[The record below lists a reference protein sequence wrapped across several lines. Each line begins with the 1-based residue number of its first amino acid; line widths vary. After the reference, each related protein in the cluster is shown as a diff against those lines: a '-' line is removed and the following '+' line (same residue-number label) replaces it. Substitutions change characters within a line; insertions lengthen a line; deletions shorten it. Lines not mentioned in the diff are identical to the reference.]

1 MLTHCPYC
9 QSTHIHRVFVSH
21 SKPSESSPHRVSLLS
36 SHVGFGG
43 MVIKQLFKGWP
54 LSPWITRL
62 AEALLKSVYLYWIET
77 RQSHFDSGIAIAFYC
92 EQCQQY
98 FKL

>member
-9 QSTHIHRVFVSH
+9 QSTHVHRVFVSH
-21 SKPSESSPHRVSLLS
+21 SKAPTSSSHRTSLLS
-36 SHVGFGG
+36 SHLGFGG
-43 MVIKQLFKGWP
+43 MVIKQLSKGWP
-54 LSPWITRL
+54 LSPWMTGL
-62 AEALLKSVYLYWIET
+62 AEVLLKSVYLYWIET
-77 RQSHFDSGIAIAFYC
+77 QRSHFDSGVAIKFYC

>member
-9 QSTHIHRVFVSH
+9 QSTHVHRVFVSH
-21 SKPSESSPHRVSLLS
+21 SKVPTSSSLS
-36 SHVGFGG
+36 SHLGLGG
-43 MVIKQLFKGWP
+43 MVIKQLSKGWP
-54 LSPWITRL
+54 LSPWITGL
-62 AEALLKSVYLYWIET
+62 AEVLLKSVYLYWTET
-77 RQSHFDSGIAIAFYC
+77 QRSHFDSGVAIEFYC